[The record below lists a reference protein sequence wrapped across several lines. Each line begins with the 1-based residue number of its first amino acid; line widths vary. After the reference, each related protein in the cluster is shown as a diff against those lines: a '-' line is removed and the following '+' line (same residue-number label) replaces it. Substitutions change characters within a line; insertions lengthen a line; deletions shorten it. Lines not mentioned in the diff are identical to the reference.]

1 MNTIQRNKISLLI
14 MVCFYYIYDAE
25 YGQVKKSEQSE
36 HCVPVGPVSDWLP
49 ESLSMGMSPS
59 GEELWTTGET
69 TSDIL

>member
-1 MNTIQRNKISLLI
+1 

-36 HCVPVGPVSDWLP
+36 HSHCVPVGPVSPVSDCLP